1 MALLKFLKGN
11 YASLNNAAIAEGQVL
26 ICGDTGEM
34 FVDVAADKRV
44 KIGDFVV
51 VDTLANL
58 EALDATSVPTSRLYY
73 VEDGNILARSN
84 GTGWIQIN
92 KQRTAEEVKTLI
104 GLANYETKS
113 DASAKLDAAKGYTD
127 AEVKKVSDY
136 VGTFASET
144 ATTVVG
150 YINEKTS
157 GIATDANLKL
167 LEDRVGTAEGDIDA
181 AELRIKALE
190 DANKE
195 GGAVAT
201 AIADAQKAADD
212 AQADVDAL
220 EEKVDVEK
228 VSTAIADSKKSIL
241 GTEEDGS
248 EFVGTVKSA
257 TEAAEAAQ
265 STANQAKDAAATA
278 QGEIDDLEELVGT
291 LPEGTTATTVVE
303 LVTMAQDAADE
314 AQKDVDE
321 LAGKV
326 GTVPADKT
334 IVQMIADAQTA
345 ATYDDTEVRDLISD
359 NAEAIA
365 LLNNNAETEGSV
377 DYKIAQAIA
386 GVMENPDETMNSI
399 QELVT
404 WTQEHAEDALE
415 LSNQVTA
422 NKNAIATLN
431 GGAEVAGSVAAA
443 VKAEED
449 RAKEE
454 EGKLAKAIADQATSD
469 ANTYE
474 TKTDASG
481 KLAEAKKHADDLN
494 TAMNTRVEALEA
506 IDHEHSNKELL
517 DTYTQTEANLADAVA
532 KKHSHA
538 NAAELDKIADG
549 DVEKWNAAEG
559 NAKAHAD
566 AEVKKLADGAV
577 ATNTAAI
584 ATLNGT
590 AEEAGSVAK
599 TVADAVKA
607 EADRAKEAEKANAD
621 AILLKANTADVYAKT
636 ETYTKTEIEALL
648 TWGSF

>member
-92 KQRTAEEVKTLI
+92 KQRTADEVKTLI
-104 GLANYETKS
+104 GLANYELKS
-113 DASAKLDAAKGYTD
+113 DAEAKLTAAKGYTD

-190 DANKE
+190 DANKA

-228 VSTAIADSKKSIL
+228 VSTAIAESKKSIL

-345 ATYDDTEVRDLISD
+345 ATYDDTEIKEDIKA
-359 NAEAIA
+359 NADAIA
-365 LLNNNAETEGSV
+365 LLNNNAETAGSV

-404 WTQEHAEDALE
+404 WTQNHAKDALE
-415 LSNQVTA
+415 LSNQVSA
-422 NKNAIATLN
+422 NKTALETLN
-431 GGAEVAGSVAAA
+431 GGEEVTGSVAAA
-443 VKAEED
+443 VKAEKD
-449 RAKEE
+449 RAVAKENE
-454 EGKLAKAIADQATSD
+454 LAKAIQDQATSD
-469 ANTYE
+469 AATYE

-481 KLAEAKKHADDLN
+481 KLTEAKNHADGLN
-494 TAMNTRVEALEA
+494 TAMDTRVKALEA

-538 NAAELDKIADG
+538 NAAELDKILDG

-559 NAKAHAD
+559 NAKAHAE

-584 ATLNGT
+584 DTLNGT
-590 AEEAGSVAK
+590 VEEEGSVAK
-599 TVADAVKA
+599 TVADAVKV
-607 EADRAKEAEKANAD
+607 ESDRAKAAEKANAD